1 MAETEDVYEGA
12 VIEESLQTKDML
24 KAVEIFETTVEE
36 VTERHQ
42 TPWLK
47 QWTIHSFRIPAERAN
62 SVAQKF
68 SESLAR
74 EHEQSWYVDFK
85 NSAWHYVVF
94 PRRIFKV
101 SRKNPTEYVAV
112 ERYGTALGIPPWQLD
127 FAPEATGL
135 VLSPD
140 EEEAVELLVTQL
152 RGQGVNATRRK
163 LIHDLLT
170 SEELAKA
177 FRQSQLLGAPPHR

>member
-12 VIEESLQTKDML
+12 VIEESLQTKDVL
-24 KAVEIFETTVEE
+24 EAVEIFETTVEE
-36 VTERHQ
+36 VTERHR

-47 QWTIHSFRIPAERAN
+47 RWTIHSFRIPAERAD

-68 SESLAR
+68 SESVVR

-85 NSAWHYVVF
+85 NRAWHYVVF
-94 PRRIFKV
+94 PRKIFKV
-101 SRKNPTEYVAV
+101 SRENPMEYVAV
-112 ERYGTALGIPPWQLD
+112 ERYGATLGIPPWQLD

-140 EEEAVELLVTQL
+140 EERAVELLVAQL
-152 RGQGVNATRRK
+152 RRQGVNATHRK

-170 SEELAKA
+170 SEELANA
-177 FRQSQLLGAPPHR
+177 FRQSQSRRAAPHP